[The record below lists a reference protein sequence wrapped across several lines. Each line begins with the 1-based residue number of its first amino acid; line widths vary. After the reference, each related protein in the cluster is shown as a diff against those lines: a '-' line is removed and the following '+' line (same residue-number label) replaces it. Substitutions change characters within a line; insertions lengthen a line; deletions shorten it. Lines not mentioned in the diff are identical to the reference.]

1 MSDWLT
7 AQEAAIPLRCSVP
20 TVTRMAKSGQFTK
33 VKWAGNQ
40 VRIHRSE
47 VYPAAEPTATAAPDP
62 APVLRL
68 VAEIEQRLEQLRQM
82 VDPPAP
88 MPIPDIGFGNTNI
101 YTMLGRS

>member
-47 VYPAAEPTATAAPDP
+47 VYPAAEPATTATPDP

-68 VAEIEQRLEQLRQM
+68 VAEIEQRLTDLKEM
-82 VDPPAP
+82 VMP
-88 MPIPDIGFGNTNI
+88 PIPDRNYPQLVEWEWT
-101 YTMLGRS
+101 RS